1 MLTRS
6 PIRQLDPKGDD
17 GRLGLKLIME
27 KNLPSLNLSQVKELL
42 VKTLSS
48 WVTERDR
55 LNELDRALGD
65 GDHGSTISR
74 GAQAAIDSLQTGNFS
89 SVNQVFAAV
98 GRAMMTSM
106 GGASGMLF
114 GLFFRSAERVPASE
128 VLDLVTLSALFDRGL
143 DDLKA
148 RTKAQPGDKTMFDA
162 LIPALTTL
170 RECPGDLFSALDDAA
185 SSAKFGAQETA
196 EMLPKFGRAKTLGER
211 ARGTPDPGAT
221 SVAIFFTGLAEN
233 ARSLSQPS

>member
-1 MLTRS
+1 
-6 PIRQLDPKGDD
+6 
-17 GRLGLKLIME
+17 ME
-27 KNLPSLNLSQVKELL
+27 KNLESLNPSQVKELL
-42 VKTLSS
+42 AKTLSS
-48 WVTERDR
+48 WIAERDR

-114 GLFFRSAERVPASE
+114 GLFFRSAEKISVSE
-128 VLDLVTLSALFDRGL
+128 VLDLGTLNALFDRGL
-143 DDLKA
+143 EDLQA

-162 LIPALTTL
+162 LIPALTSL
-170 RECPGDLFSALDDAA
+170 RKSQGDLIAALDQAA
-185 SSAKFGAQETA
+185 SSATEGAQKSA
-196 EMLPKFGRAKTLGER
+196 ELIPKFGRAKTLGER
-211 ARGTPDPGAT
+211 ARGTADPGAT
-221 SVAIFFTGLAEN
+221 SVAIFFTGLAAN
-233 ARSLSQPS
+233 AKTLSPQS

>member
-6 PIRQLDPKGDD
+6 LIRQLDPKSD
-17 GRLGLKLIME
+17 GGWDLKLIMQ
-27 KNLPSLNLSQVKELL
+27 KNLQSLNLSQVKELL

-74 GAQAAIDSLQTGNFS
+74 GAQAAIDALQTGNFS

-114 GLFFRSAERVPASE
+114 GLFFRSAEKAPASE

-162 LIPALTTL
+162 LIPALTSL
-170 RECPGDLFSALDDAA
+170 RESRVDLISALDRAA
-185 SSAKFGAQETA
+185 SSAIQGAQETA
-196 EMLPKFGRAKTLGER
+196 GLVAKFGRAKTLGER

-221 SVAIFFTGLAEN
+221 SVAVFFTALAVN
-233 ARSLSQPS
+233 AKSLSPQG

>member
-1 MLTRS
+1 
-6 PIRQLDPKGDD
+6 
-17 GRLGLKLIME
+17 ME
-27 KNLPSLNLSQVKELL
+27 KSPESLSPSQVKELL
-42 VKTLSS
+42 EKTLSS
-48 WVTERDR
+48 WVAERDR

-89 SVNQVFAAV
+89 SVNQVFGTV

-114 GLFFRSAERVPASE
+114 GLFFRAAEKIPASE
-128 VLDLVTLSALFDRGL
+128 ILDLGTLNALFDRGL
-143 DDLKA
+143 EDLKS

-162 LIPALTTL
+162 LVPALTSL
-170 RECPGDLFSALDDAA
+170 RESRGDLISALDEAA
-185 SSAKFGAQETA
+185 SSAVQGAQQSA
-196 EMLPKFGRAKTLGER
+196 ELIPKFGRAKTLGER

-221 SVAIFFTGLAEN
+221 SVALFFTGLAAN
-233 ARSLSQPS
+233 AKSLSPQI

>member
-1 MLTRS
+1 
-6 PIRQLDPKGDD
+6 
-17 GRLGLKLIME
+17 ME
-27 KNLPSLNLSQVKELL
+27 KDLHSLNPSQVRELL
-42 VKTLSS
+42 AKTLLS
-48 WVTERDR
+48 WIAERDR

-74 GAQAAIDSLQTGNFS
+74 GALAAIDSLQTANFS

-114 GLFFRSAERVPASE
+114 GLFFRSAEKIPASE
-128 VLDLVTLSALFDRGL
+128 VLDLGTLNALFDRGL
-143 DDLKA
+143 EDLQA

-162 LIPALTTL
+162 LIPALTSL
-170 RECPGDLFSALDDAA
+170 RQSQGDLISALDQAA
-185 SSAKFGAQETA
+185 SSATQGAQKSA
-196 EMLPKFGRAKTLGER
+196 ELIPKFGRAKTLGER

-221 SVAIFFTGLAEN
+221 SVAIFFTGLAAN
-233 ARSLSQPS
+233 AKTLSPQS

>member
-1 MLTRS
+1 
-6 PIRQLDPKGDD
+6 
-17 GRLGLKLIME
+17 ME
-27 KNLPSLNLSQVKELL
+27 KKLQSLNPSQVKEVLA
-42 VKTLSS
+42 KTLAS
-48 WVTERDR
+48 WMAERDR

-114 GLFFRSAERVPASE
+114 GLFFRSAEKIPISE
-128 VLDLVTLSALFDRGL
+128 VLDLRTLNALFHRGL
-143 DDLKA
+143 EDLQA

-162 LIPALTTL
+162 LIPALTSL
-170 RECPGDLFSALDDAA
+170 RESQFDLIAALDQAA
-185 SSAKFGAQETA
+185 SSATEGARKSA
-196 EMLPKFGRAKTLGER
+196 ELIPKFGRAKTLGER

-221 SVAIFFTGLAEN
+221 SVAIFFTGLAAN
-233 ARSLSQPS
+233 AKTLSPQI

>member
-17 GRLGLKLIME
+17 RLGMKLIME
-27 KNLPSLNLSQVKELL
+27 KNLQSLNLSQVKELL

-89 SVNQVFAAV
+89 SVNQVCAAV

-114 GLFFRSAERVPASE
+114 GLFFRSAEKVSASE

-162 LIPALTTL
+162 LIPALATL
-170 RECPGDLFSALDDAA
+170 RESRGDLISALDRAA
-185 SSAKFGAQETA
+185 SSAIQGAQETVDL
-196 EMLPKFGRAKTLGER
+196 LPKFGRAKTLGAR
-211 ARGTPDPGAT
+211 ARGTADPGAI
-221 SVAIFFTGLAEN
+221 SVALFFTGLAAN
-233 ARSLSQPS
+233 AKSLSPQT

>member
-1 MLTRS
+1 
-6 PIRQLDPKGDD
+6 
-17 GRLGLKLIME
+17 ME
-27 KNLPSLNLSQVKELL
+27 KNLQALNLSQVKELL

-48 WVTERDR
+48 WITERER

-114 GLFFRSAERVPASE
+114 GLFFRSAEKAPASE

-162 LIPALTTL
+162 LIPALTSL
-170 RECPGDLFSALDDAA
+170 RENRVDLISALDQAA
-185 SSAKFGAQETA
+185 SSAVQGAQETA
-196 EMLPKFGRAKTLGER
+196 GLLAKFGRAKTLGER

-221 SVAIFFTGLAEN
+221 SVAVFFTGLAVN
-233 ARSLSQPS
+233 AKSLSPQS

>member
-1 MLTRS
+1 
-6 PIRQLDPKGDD
+6 
-17 GRLGLKLIME
+17 ME
-27 KNLPSLNLSQVKELL
+27 KNLQSLNLSQVKELL

-89 SVNQVFAAV
+89 SVNQLFAAV

-114 GLFFRSAERVPASE
+114 GLFFRSAEKAPASE

-143 DDLKA
+143 DELKV

-162 LIPALTTL
+162 LIPALTAL
-170 RECPGDLFSALDDAA
+170 RESRGDLISALDQAA
-185 SSAKFGAQETA
+185 SSAILGAQETA
-196 EMLPKFGRAKTLGER
+196 DLLAKFGRAKTLGER

-221 SVAIFFTGLAEN
+221 SVALFFTGLAAN
-233 ARSLSQPS
+233 AKSLSLQS

>member
-1 MLTRS
+1 
-6 PIRQLDPKGDD
+6 
-17 GRLGLKLIME
+17 ME
-27 KNLPSLNLSQVKELL
+27 KNLQSLNPSQVKELL
-42 VKTLSS
+42 AKTLSS
-48 WVTERDR
+48 WIAERDR

-114 GLFFRSAERVPASE
+114 GLFFRSAEKMPASE
-128 VLDLVTLSALFDRGL
+128 ILDLGTLNALFDRGL
-143 DDLKA
+143 EDLQA

-162 LIPALTTL
+162 LIPALTSL
-170 RECPGDLFSALDDAA
+170 RESQGDLSVALDQAA
-185 SSAKFGAQETA
+185 SSAMQGAQKSA
-196 EMLPKFGRAKTLGER
+196 ELIPKFGRAKTLGER

-221 SVAIFFTGLAEN
+221 SVAIFFTGLAAN
-233 ARSLSQPS
+233 AKTLSPQS

>member
-1 MLTRS
+1 
-6 PIRQLDPKGDD
+6 
-17 GRLGLKLIME
+17 ME
-27 KNLPSLNLSQVKELL
+27 KNLESLNPSQVKELL
-42 VKTLSS
+42 AKTLSR
-48 WVTERDR
+48 WIAERDR

-114 GLFFRSAERVPASE
+114 GLFFRSAEKIPPSE
-128 VLDLVTLSALFDRGL
+128 VLDLGTLNALFDRGL
-143 DDLKA
+143 EDLQA

-162 LIPALTTL
+162 LIPALTSL
-170 RECPGDLFSALDDAA
+170 RKSQGDLIAALDQAA
-185 SSAKFGAQETA
+185 SSATEGAQKSA
-196 EMLPKFGRAKTLGER
+196 ELIPKFGRAKTLGER

-221 SVAIFFTGLAEN
+221 SVAIFFTGLAAN
-233 ARSLSQPS
+233 AKTLSPQS

>member
-170 RECPGDLFSALDDAA
+170 RESRGDLISALDRAA
-185 SSAKFGAQETA
+185 SSAIQGAQETVDL
-196 EMLPKFGRAKTLGER
+196 LPKFGRAKTLGER
-211 ARGTPDPGAT
+211 ARGTADPGAI
-221 SVAIFFTGLAEN
+221 SVALFFTGLAAN
-233 ARSLSQPS
+233 AKSLSPQT

>member
-1 MLTRS
+1 MLTLS
-6 PIRQLDPKGDD
+6 LIRQLDPKSD

-27 KNLPSLNLSQVKELL
+27 KNLQALNLSQVKELL

-48 WVTERDR
+48 WITERER

-114 GLFFRSAERVPASE
+114 GLFFRSAEKAPASE

-162 LIPALTTL
+162 LIPALTSL
-170 RECPGDLFSALDDAA
+170 RENRVDLISALDQAA
-185 SSAKFGAQETA
+185 SSAVQGAQETA
-196 EMLPKFGRAKTLGER
+196 GLLAKFGRAKTLGER

-221 SVAIFFTGLAEN
+221 SVAVFFTGLAVN
-233 ARSLSQPS
+233 AKSLSPQS

>member
-6 PIRQLDPKGDD
+6 LIRQLDPKSE

-27 KNLPSLNLSQVKELL
+27 MDLQSLSLSQVKELL

-114 GLFFRSAERVPASE
+114 GLFFRSAEKAPASE
-128 VLDLVTLSALFDRGL
+128 VLDLVTLSELFDRGL

-162 LIPALTTL
+162 LIPALTSL
-170 RECPGDLFSALDDAA
+170 RESRVDLISALDRAA
-185 SSAKFGAQETA
+185 SSAIQGAQETA
-196 EMLPKFGRAKTLGER
+196 GLVAKFGRAKTLGER

-221 SVAIFFTGLAEN
+221 SVAVFFTALAVN
-233 ARSLSQPS
+233 AKSLSPQG

>member
-1 MLTRS
+1 
-6 PIRQLDPKGDD
+6 
-17 GRLGLKLIME
+17 ME
-27 KNLPSLNLSQVKELL
+27 KNLESLNPSQVKELL
-42 VKTLSS
+42 AKTLSS
-48 WVTERDR
+48 WIAERDR

-114 GLFFRSAERVPASE
+114 GLFFRSAEKISVSE
-128 VLDLVTLSALFDRGL
+128 VLDLGTLNALFDRGL
-143 DDLKA
+143 EDLQA

-162 LIPALTTL
+162 LIPALTSL
-170 RECPGDLFSALDDAA
+170 RKSQGDLIAALDQAA
-185 SSAKFGAQETA
+185 SSATEGAQKSA
-196 EMLPKFGRAKTLGER
+196 ELIPKFGRAKTLGER
-211 ARGTPDPGAT
+211 ARGTPDP
-221 SVAIFFTGLAEN
+221 
-233 ARSLSQPS
+233 

>member
-1 MLTRS
+1 M
-6 PIRQLDPKGDD
+6 
-17 GRLGLKLIME
+17 GLKLVME
-27 KNLPSLNLSQVKELL
+27 KETQSLSPSQVNELL

-48 WVTERDR
+48 WAAERDR
-55 LNELDRALGD
+55 LNDLDRALGD

-74 GAQAAIDSLQTGNFS
+74 GAQAAIDALQNGTFS

-114 GLFFRSAERVPASE
+114 GLFFRSAEKVPASA
-128 VLDLVTLSALFDRGL
+128 VLDLSTLTSLFERGL
-143 DDLKA
+143 EDLQA

-162 LIPALTTL
+162 LVPALTSI
-170 RECPGDLFSALDDAA
+170 RDSQGDLISALDQAA
-185 SSAKFGAQETA
+185 KSATQGAQKSA
-196 EMLPKFGRAKTLGER
+196 ELLPKFGRAKTLGER

-221 SVAIFFTGLAEN
+221 SVALFFTGLATN
-233 ARSLSQPS
+233 VKTLSPLS

>member
-1 MLTRS
+1 
-6 PIRQLDPKGDD
+6 
-17 GRLGLKLIME
+17 ME
-27 KNLPSLNLSQVKELL
+27 KELQSLNPSQVNELL

-48 WVTERDR
+48 WIAERDR
-55 LNELDRALGD
+55 LNDLDRAFGD

-74 GAQAAIDSLQTGNFS
+74 GARAAIDSLQSGNFS

-114 GLFFRSAERVPASE
+114 GLFFRSAEKSPATA
-128 VLDLVTLSALFDRGL
+128 VLDLGALTELFDRGL
-143 DDLKA
+143 EDLQA

-162 LIPALTTL
+162 LVPALTSL
-170 RECPGDLFSALDDAA
+170 RESRGDLSSALDQAA
-185 SSAKFGAQETA
+185 SSARQGAKESA
-196 EMLPKFGRAKTLGER
+196 EMLAKFGRAKTLGER

-221 SVAIFFTGLAEN
+221 SVALFFTGLATN
-233 ARSLSQPS
+233 VKTLSRQS

>member
-17 GRLGLKLIME
+17 RLGMKLIME
-27 KNLPSLNLSQVKELL
+27 KNLQSLNLSQVKELL

-170 RECPGDLFSALDDAA
+170 RESRGDLISALDRAA
-185 SSAKFGAQETA
+185 SSAIQGAQETVDL
-196 EMLPKFGRAKTLGER
+196 LPKFGRAKTLGER
-211 ARGTPDPGAT
+211 ARGTADPGAI
-221 SVAIFFTGLAEN
+221 SVALFFTGLAAN
-233 ARSLSQPS
+233 AKSLSPQT

>member
-17 GRLGLKLIME
+17 RLGLKLIME
-27 KNLPSLNLSQVKELL
+27 KNLESLNLSQVKELL

-65 GDHGSTISR
+65 GDHGSTMSR

-98 GRAMMTSM
+98 GRSMMTSM

-162 LIPALTTL
+162 LIPALATL
-170 RECPGDLFSALDDAA
+170 RESRGDLISALDRAA
-185 SSAKFGAQETA
+185 SSAMQGAQETVD
-196 EMLPKFGRAKTLGER
+196 LPPKFGRAKTLGER
-211 ARGTPDPGAT
+211 ARGTADPGAI
-221 SVAIFFTGLAEN
+221 SVALFFTGLAAN
-233 ARSLSQPS
+233 AKSLSPQT

>member
-1 MLTRS
+1 
-6 PIRQLDPKGDD
+6 
-17 GRLGLKLIME
+17 ME
-27 KNLPSLNLSQVKELL
+27 KNLESLNPSQVKELL
-42 VKTLSS
+42 AKTLSS
-48 WVTERDR
+48 WIAERDR

-114 GLFFRSAERVPASE
+114 GLFFRSAEKISVSE
-128 VLDLVTLSALFDRGL
+128 VLDLGTLNALFDRGL
-143 DDLKA
+143 EDLQS

-162 LIPALTTL
+162 LIPALTSL
-170 RECPGDLFSALDDAA
+170 RKSQGDLIAALDQAA
-185 SSAKFGAQETA
+185 SSATEGAQKSA
-196 EMLPKFGRAKTLGER
+196 ELIPKFGRAKTLGER
-211 ARGTPDPGAT
+211 ARGTADPGAT
-221 SVAIFFTGLAEN
+221 SVAIFFTGLAAN
-233 ARSLSQPS
+233 AKTLSPQS